1 MRAVRAGSLAAAALA
16 LAAATA
22 HASQSPFGIATP
34 DSTGGSWFGGP
45 FGPVFAWI
53 AVHQSHFYRA
63 LTSSL
68 GDLKDNPAGLWL
80 LFGLSFAYG
89 VFHAAGPGHGKAV
102 ITSYLLASGHSA
114 RRGIGLSFLSAMVQA
129 ASAIIIVAIG
139 AIVLK
144 VSATAMTFAT
154 DWIEIVSYAAIAL
167 FGAWLLWSKIRG
179 DHHHHHHHHVGGDV
193 AHQQGR
199 HDHGHHHHDDHGHT
213 HENGHDHS
221 HDAHGHDHAA
231 PAPRGGWLAKPW
243 AAVLSVGIRP
253 CSGAIIVLVFA
264 LSQGLFAAGVAA
276 TVVMALGTGLTV
288 AALAVL
294 AVSAKGLALRL
305 AGGNGSVAMLARG
318 VEIAGAAAV
327 LVLGLLLL
335 GGALA
340 TGLPGAG

>member
-1 MRAVRAGSLAAAALA
+1 
-16 LAAATA
+16 
-22 HASQSPFGIATP
+22 
-34 DSTGGSWFGGP
+34 
-45 FGPVFAWI
+45 
-53 AVHQSHFYRA
+53 
-63 LTSSL
+63 
-68 GDLKDNPAGLWL
+68 
-80 LFGLSFAYG
+80 
-89 VFHAAGPGHGKAV
+89 
-102 ITSYLLASGHSA
+102 
-114 RRGIGLSFLSAMVQA
+114 
-129 ASAIIIVAIG
+129 
-139 AIVLK
+139 
-144 VSATAMTFAT
+144 MTFAT

-231 PAPRGGWLAKPW
+231 PAPRGGWQAKPW